1 MMMKPKTIRIIAIVT
16 MVAMAITTVVSTV
29 FFL

>member
-1 MMMKPKTIRIIAIVT
+1 MMKQKTIRIIAIVT
-16 MVAMAITTVVSTV
+16 MAAMVVTTIVGTV

>member
-1 MMMKPKTIRIIAIVT
+1 MMKQKTIRIIAIVT
-16 MVAMAITTVVSTV
+16 MAAMVVTTIVSTV